1 MCWTSSKKPIKHIA
15 TDNIT
20 CYKVFSI
27 KDIKWRI
34 EKTSDSLEKKMK
46 EVKSLYKNYV
56 YIPYETNPKVNIICR
71 FDNDLT
77 CDWFINE
84 GYHSYKYINSINKRY
99 FCVLE
104 CIIPK
109 GSIYYINSDNH
120 LVSSDIIV
128 TDKIIN

>member
-1 MCWTSSKKPIKHIA
+1 MCWTSSKKPIKCIA

-20 CYKVFSI
+20 CYKVFS
-27 KDIKWRI
+27 KLDIKWRI

-109 GSIYYINSDNH
+109 GSIYYINSDNCI
-120 LVSSDIIV
+120 VSSDIIV
-128 TDKIIN
+128 TDKIV

>member
-1 MCWTSSKKPIKHIA
+1 MCWTSSKKPVKHIA

-20 CYKVFSI
+20 CYKIFS
-27 KDIKWRI
+27 KLDIKWRI

-46 EVKSLYKNYV
+46 EVKSLYKDYI

-84 GYHSYKYINSINKRY
+84 GYHSYKYINPINKRY

-109 GSIYYINSDNH
+109 DSIYYINSDNCI
-120 LVSSDIIV
+120 VSSDIIV
-128 TDKIIN
+128 TDKIV

>member
-1 MCWTSSKKPIKHIA
+1 MCWTSSKKPIKRIA
-15 TDNIT
+15 SDNIT
-20 CYKVFSI
+20 CYKLFS
-27 KDIKWRI
+27 KLDIKWII

-109 GSIYYINSDNH
+109 DSIYYINSDNCI
-120 LVSSDIIV
+120 VSSDIIV
-128 TDKIIN
+128 TDKIV

>member
-1 MCWTSSKKPIKHIA
+1 MCWKSDKTPIKRIA

-20 CYKVFSI
+20 CYKVFS
-27 KDIKWRI
+27 KLDIKWRI

-46 EVKSLYKNYV
+46 EVKSLYKDYI

-99 FCVLE
+99 FCTLE

-109 GSIYYINSDNH
+109 GSIYYINSDNCI
-120 LVSSDIIV
+120 VSSDIIV
-128 TDKIIN
+128 TDKLV

>member
-1 MCWTSSKKPIKHIA
+1 MCWTSSKKPIKCIA

-20 CYKVFSI
+20 CYKVFSK
-27 KDIKWRI
+27 KDIKWRL

-71 FDNDLT
+71 LDNDLS

-84 GYHSYKYINSINKRY
+84 GYHSYKYINSINKSY
-99 FCVLE
+99 FCTLE

-109 GSIYYINSDNH
+109 GSIYYINSDNCI
-120 LVSSDIIV
+120 VSSDIIV
-128 TDKIIN
+128 TDKLV